1 MQTQGKVDTKKLKNQ
16 LSLAHYEQIL
26 KAIGIPIF
34 SQSPKEWRMW
44 TGEKN
49 KDPYSG
55 SLKLYFYPESRVFM
69 SYTSGCS
76 MDIIELVKRR
86 LTLTTG
92 RQISFIEAVNE
103 ILSITGLDPNAV
115 SRINDKKN
123 VYDWEGD
130 LGKFLRFKRT
140 GTELQEYDKS
150 ILAQLTKSYPL
161 QWLEE
166 GISVETMEKY
176 QIGYY
181 ERDCSTTI
189 PNYDTNGRLVGIR
202 VREWNPDRIDNFG
215 KYHPLM
221 LLDNTCYKFSSNSLW
236 YGLNYNQ
243 CEIERTG
250 AVMIGESEKFVMHL
264 DSIYKEKNVAVGM
277 FGNTMSTQKRNQL
290 IKLGVNQVIYVPDCD
305 FIGKDEQAYNE
316 WEKKTIAFGKQW
328 EGYAKVDV
336 VWDDGSILGAKDN
349 ATDKGDDV
357 WFELLDKRESLI

>member
-1 MQTQGKVDTKKLKNQ
+1 MQGKVDVKKLKNQ
-16 LSLAHYEQIL
+16 LSLSMYEQIF
-26 KAIGIPIF
+26 KAINIPIF
-34 SQSPKEWRMW
+34 SQGKDKWVLYTACHNLNAIQTGSP
-44 TGEKN
+44 
-49 KDPYSG
+49 
-55 SLKLYFYPESRVFM
+55 KLYFFLDSKIFTCFTQCAH
-69 SYTSGCS
+69 SF
-76 MDIIELVKRR
+76 DIIELVRKR
-86 LTLTTG
+86 LTLMK
-92 RQISFIEAVNE
+92 QPDSFIDAINT
-103 ILSITGLDPNAV
+103 ILSITGLAPNAI
-115 SRINDKKN
+115 SRINVKKN

-140 GTELQEYDKS
+140 GTELQEYDKL
-150 ILAQLTKSYPL
+150 ILSQLTKSYPL

-189 PNYDTNGRLVGIR
+189 PNYDTSGRLVGIR

-243 CEIERTG
+243 CEIERAG
-250 AVMIGESEKFVMHL
+250 AVMIGESEKFVMRL

-316 WEKKTIAFGKQW
+316 WEKKIIAFGKQW

-336 VWDDGSILGAKDN
+336 VWDDGSLLGVKDN
-349 ATDKGDDV
+349 ATDKGDNV

>member
-1 MQTQGKVDTKKLKNQ
+1 MQTQGKVDVKKLKNQ
-16 LSLAHYEQIL
+16 LSLAMYEQIF
-26 KAIGIPIF
+26 KALNIPIF
-34 SQSPKEWRMW
+34 SQGKDKWVLYTACHNLNAIQTGSP
-44 TGEKN
+44 
-49 KDPYSG
+49 
-55 SLKLYFYPESRVFM
+55 KLYFFLDSKIFTCFTQCAH
-69 SYTSGCS
+69 SF
-76 MDIIELVKRR
+76 DIIELVRKR
-86 LTLTTG
+86 LTLMK
-92 RQISFIEAVNE
+92 QPDSFIDAINT
-103 ILSITGLDPNAV
+103 ILSITGLSPNAI

-123 VYDWEGD
+123 IYDWQSD
-130 LGKFLRFKRT
+130 LERFIRFKRT
-140 GTELQEYDKS
+140 GTDLPTYDQS
-150 ILAQLTKSYPL
+150 ILTQLTKSYPL

-181 ERDCSTTI
+181 ERLNQITI
-189 PNYDTNGRLVGIR
+189 PVFDNFGNLVGIR
-202 VREWNPDRIDNFG
+202 VRNQRPDLIEQA
-215 KYHPLM
+215 KYLPLIM
-221 LLDNTCYKFSSNSLW
+221 LDGNCYKFNTNSIW

-250 AVMIGESEKFVMHL
+250 TVMIGESEKFVMRL
-264 DSIYKEKNVAVGM
+264 DSIYKEKNTAVGM

-316 WEKKTIAFGKQW
+316 WEKKIIAFGKQW

-336 VWDDGSILGAKDN
+336 VWDDGSLLGAKDN